1 MEEHGCKRCVVA
13 PVAAATGSDVL
24 YTEKFS
30 VLEGLLMLITGECFG
45 PSVEEFSEEKVLLV
59 YRNTKYAAFLQLKNI
74 GISAFKPLLMM

>member
-1 MEEHGCKRCVVA
+1 MEEQQCKRCVVA
-13 PVAAATGSDVL
+13 PVAASTGN
-24 YTEKFS
+24 EEFS